1 MKIKEVI
8 VVEGRDDTTAVQLA
22 IHADTIETN
31 GSAINSVVLDRI
43 KHAQEK
49 RGVIV
54 LTDPDYP
61 GERIRSIIEKN
72 VPGVKH
78 AFIPK
83 NLAKDKRGRKIGV
96 EHAKPEVIREA
107 ILHAHSGMIEVG
119 ADIIS
124 QDDLIEAGLIA
135 GQDCV
140 KRRER
145 LGELLRI
152 GKTNGKQ
159 LRNRL
164 NIFQISRN
172 EFIKAVEIMNKEEND

>member
-8 VVEGRDDTTAVQLA
+8 VVEGRDDTIA
-22 IHADTIETN
+22 IQQAIEADTIETN
-31 GSAINSVVLDRI
+31 GSAINAEILDKIR
-43 KHAQEK
+43 HAQEK

-61 GERIRSIIEKN
+61 GERIRSIVEKN

-83 NLAKDKRGRKIGV
+83 KLAKDKRNRKIGV
-96 EHAKPEVIREA
+96 EHAKAEVIREA
-107 ILHAHSGMIEVG
+107 ILHAHSGMIESHSCT
-119 ADIIS
+119 IT
-124 QDDLIEAGLIA
+124 QDDLIAAGLIA
-135 GQDCV
+135 GGNCA

-164 NIFQISRN
+164 NIFQISR
-172 EFIKAVEIMNKEEND
+172 EDFMRAVEVIDKEENA